1 MIGPVSETTR
11 LACARHD
18 RVIDA
23 VSNANDIFFHLDGR
37 RVYYDSA
44 EARLYFINAPETLVL
59 RTIHSVLAGCGSH
72 AVIEQL
78 HLDSHRLF
86 NGACRVALVAEQA
99 NAVLLAL
106 RLVGVRAT
114 VR

>member
-11 LACARHD
+11 LACSRHD

-23 VSNANDIFFHLDGR
+23 VSGANDIFFHLDGR
-37 RVYYDSA
+37 RVFYDSA
-44 EARLYFINAPETLVL
+44 EAWLYFINAPEALVL
-59 RTIHSVLAGCGSH
+59 RTIQGVLAGCGGT
-72 AVIEQL
+72 AMIEQL

-86 NGACRVALVAEQA
+86 NGACRVALAGEQA

>member
-11 LACARHD
+11 LACSRHD
-18 RVIDA
+18 RAIDA

-44 EARLYFINAPETLVL
+44 EGWLYFINTPEALVP
-59 RTIHSVLAGCGSH
+59 RTIRGVLAGCGGA

-86 NGACRVALVAEQA
+86 TGACRVALVREQA

-106 RLVGVRAT
+106 RLIGIRAT
-114 VR
+114 LR